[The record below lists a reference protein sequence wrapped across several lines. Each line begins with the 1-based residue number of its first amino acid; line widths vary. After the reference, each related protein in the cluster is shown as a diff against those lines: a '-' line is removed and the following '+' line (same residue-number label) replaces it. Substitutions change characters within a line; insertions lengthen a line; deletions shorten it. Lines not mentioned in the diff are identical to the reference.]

1 MAKYT
6 QRRADASGKPHQLAA
21 QHPVRP
27 ALQDNRSSAKTG
39 IPGKLKTGMEG
50 VSGMSLDHVRVH
62 YNSDKP
68 EQYGAHAYAQGS
80 DVHLAPGQEHHLP
93 HELGHIVQQAQ
104 GRVSAT
110 RQMKGAAL
118 NDDPGLEAE
127 ATQLGKQAQASGSVR
142 HLADNRTPAGSGT
155 IQRYAWQGENAV
167 MQRSVVSDFTWSLL
181 NSQFKTLGLNGLLT
195 LADTGTLYLLTR
207 LETFTQI
214 VGKVTTFANA
224 LTIAINIWDAIPAP
238 VKTGILFLTGKV
250 ATYLPNETIVN
261 YSHTLLVAADGDGT
275 VGRLRT
281 VLDYLQMII
290 QAVKNPVTSVFNLG
304 KHIYSTWWGGEKT
317 ESTHEDK
324 KAATPEERKKDLA
337 SIDLHIIWL
346 KVGSI
351 GLKNTQKKEEDK
363 DEQKGGLHATFALGY
378 RLFDYQGSYGE
389 DGKLT
394 LILPWEGGAILQARE
409 PISLVNKIVFGG
421 DFFVVRQLHMTSL
434 SVSNEGLD
442 ELAFSLQ
449 EFSLGNGTVSATN
462 VTAEYKKAQGAI
474 FEAQKAGLK
483 IYDWEADAH
492 LKLNLAADGTFE
504 QGSMTNFKESAGL
517 VTIEKAQ
524 LSNNDGFMLE
534 NAQLNLEKLTQL
546 DIKATIAQLQ
556 IKEGLVKGSGDITG
570 QNIRLLGEK
579 IILEHIKGEAT
590 AEPGHWSASV
600 DATLKML
607 FSEVNA
613 QGSAKISYD
622 SKEKITHIEIYDGQI
637 TANYDAFS
645 FAATDLGYSHDQK
658 RFSMKSAKLLIKSI
672 GVEGSVSN
680 VTIDENGISFATAIV
695 KGPDKITLFDGFTL
709 DQLQLLIK
717 QNGESMTL
725 SSNATLER
733 AKVKGKAKQLEIG
746 FDADGFKGSLASAD
760 VSTSLFG
767 LDIQNGQ
774 VDKDGFSV
782 ESATL
787 KLLPASENSNGKE
800 MTDFVP
806 DFNSGLMDF
815 LPFGSVAFKVEGV
828 NLNKTG
834 LTIRSFKPKLDEIRF
849 SAFGA
854 SARLNLEQM
863 FGEIGYKKS
872 LSLQELAVGLP
883 LHVSMIFPVFPGL
896 EVYGSLGADANL
908 DIDILLNAKGQEG
921 VWSVGDHAKFSGAI
935 LLRAELGANIGSQV
949 IAALSAGFFAQGKA
963 MLHSNAGL
971 QGAAKFNRKKRT
983 FDAIKPLI
991 IDYSFK
997 PEAVASIGVVIKAKA
1012 LYFINKTLFEYTA
1025 AEWRMGNYELTGKI
1039 GDNNDKMVPETPEH
1053 LGIEDN
1059 KLNSPDYREIK
1070 GEEEQSLLKSN
1081 RTIGGSGDIR
1091 KAMLNREREEVELLL
1106 KALKQESIVAAKK
1119 REAIKEK
1126 YIKLM
1131 SRKVIY
1137 FNAIH
1142 EGMNSTDVNQR
1153 LLEFNEKFGLELL
1166 KEQYEALVYK
1176 EEQLTKDIQINIGK
1190 MEKLAKIN
1198 PAILEENGLAFP
1210 LAKVQESKN
1219 QAQKLHFPDTQALEH
1234 SLEMAIETLEAAIEQ
1249 DNIVMAGL
1257 AGVMSP
1263 ADFISYSTTSGL
1275 FGKTVRKNIQSVDNA
1290 LVAFHNDKSEANLK
1304 LLAQAIKIYLTTSP
1318 ESGRGPVVK
1327 VLQEQVRAA
1336 LKTFH

>member
-6 QRRADASGKPHQLAA
+6 QRRAEPAGKRHQQAA
-21 QHPVRP
+21 QRP
-27 ALQDNRSSAKTG
+27 ARNALQDNRSSAKTG
-39 IPGKLKTGMEG
+39 IPDKLKTGMEG
-50 VSGMSLDHVRVH
+50 VSGISLDHVRVH

-68 EQYGAHAYAQGS
+68 GEYGAHAYAQGS
-80 DVHLAPGQEHHLP
+80 NVHLAPGQEHHLP
-93 HELGHIVQQAQ
+93 HELGHVVQQAQ

-110 RQMKGAAL
+110 RQMKGVAL

-127 ATQLGKQAQASGSVR
+127 ATQMGEQALASASQR
-142 HLADNRTPAGSGT
+142 HLTDNRTPGASGVV
-155 IQRYAWQGENAV
+155 QRYAWQGDNAV
-167 MQRSVVSDFTWSLL
+167 MQCSVVSDFTWSLL
-181 NSQFKTLGLNGLLT
+181 SSQFKTLGLNGLLT

-261 YSHTLLVAADGDGT
+261 YSHTLLVAADGDGA
-275 VGRLRT
+275 VSRLRK

-317 ESTHEDK
+317 ESTHEEK
-324 KAATPEERKKDLA
+324 KVITPEERKKDLA

-351 GLKNTQKKEEDK
+351 GLKNSQKKEEDK
-363 DEQKGGLHATFALGY
+363 EEQTGGLHATFALGY

-409 PISLVNKIVFGG
+409 PILLINEIAFG
-421 DFFVVRQLHMTSL
+421 DNFLVRQLHMTSL

-449 EFSLGNGTVSATN
+449 EFSLGNDTVSATGI
-462 VTAEYKKAQGAI
+462 TAEYKKAQGAI
-474 FEAQKAGLK
+474 FEAQEAVLK
-483 IYDWEADAH
+483 IYDWKADAD

-524 LSNNDGFMLE
+524 LSKNDGFMLE
-534 NAQLNLEKLTQL
+534 KAQLDLEKLTKL

-556 IKEGLVKGSGDITG
+556 IKNGLVKGSGDITG

-607 FSEVNA
+607 FSEVDA
-613 QGSAKISYD
+613 KGSAKISYD
-622 SKEKITHIEIYDGQI
+622 SENKKTHIKIFGGQI

-645 FAATDLGYSHDQK
+645 FAATDLGYNHEQK
-658 RFSMKSAKLLIKSI
+658 CFSMKSAKLLIKSI
-672 GVEGSVSN
+672 GVEGSVSD
-680 VTIDENGISFATAIV
+680 VTIDENGVSFATAIV

-709 DQLQLLIK
+709 EQLQLLIK
-717 QNGESMTL
+717 QNGKSMTL
-725 SSNATLER
+725 SSNAVLER

-760 VSTSLFG
+760 LTTSLFG
-767 LDIQNGQ
+767 LDIRNGQ

-828 NLNKTG
+828 NLNKAG

-854 SARLNLEQM
+854 SARLNIEQM

-883 LHVSMIFPVFPGL
+883 LQVSMIFPVFPGL

-921 VWSVGDHAKFSGAI
+921 LWSVGDHAKFTGAI

-963 MLHSNAGL
+963 TLHSNATL

-997 PEAVASIGVVIKAKA
+997 PEAVASIGVVIKARA

-1039 GDNNDKMVPETPEH
+1039 GDNNDKMVPETPQH

-1106 KALKQESIVAAKK
+1106 KALKQESVVAAKK

-1137 FNAIH
+1137 FNTIY

-1153 LLEFNEKFGLELL
+1153 LLEFNEKFGLEVL

-1176 EEQLTKDIQINIGK
+1176 EEKLTKDIQINIGK

-1198 PAILEENGLAFP
+1198 PAILEENGLALP
-1210 LAKVQESKN
+1210 LAKVEESKN
-1219 QAQKLHFPDTQALEH
+1219 QAKTLHFPDTQALEQ
-1234 SLEMAIETLEAAIEQ
+1234 SLEMASETLEAAIEQ

-1290 LVAFHNDKSEANLK
+1290 LAAFHNDKSEANLK
-1304 LLAQAIKIYLTTSP
+1304 LLAQVIKSYLTTNP